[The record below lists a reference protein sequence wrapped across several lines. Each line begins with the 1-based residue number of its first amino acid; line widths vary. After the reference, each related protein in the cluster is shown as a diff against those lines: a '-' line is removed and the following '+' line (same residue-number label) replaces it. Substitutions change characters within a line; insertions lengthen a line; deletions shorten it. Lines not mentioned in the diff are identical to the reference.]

1 MKVID
6 IHAHAFPDSLATR
19 VVPALAKEGN
29 ITPAL
34 DGTIGALLASMDRAG
49 VEQSVICS
57 ILTKPAQFEPVLKWS
72 LSIASDRIVP
82 LGSVHPADP
91 KAADRVREIAAN
103 GLLGI
108 KMHPFYQDFIIDED
122 RMMPIYEAAEATG
135 LLVLLHAGHDVAYAP
150 HDRATP
156 ERTRRIIERFPDLRL
171 VAAHVGGWME
181 WDAVERHLLG
191 QPVYLDLSWS
201 LPMMDPAQARRIL
214 TSHPARYLVFGTDSP
229 WADQAEAI
237 AQFQALGLPE
247 ELQAAILYD
256 NAARL
261 LAKTTKTV
269 LKSS

>member
-6 IHAHAFPDSLATR
+6 FHAHAFPDTLATR
-19 VVPALAKEGN
+19 VVPQLAKAGG
-29 ITPAL
+29 IIPAL
-34 DGTIGALLASMDRAG
+34 DGTIAALLASMDRAG
-49 VEQSVICS
+49 VERSVICS
-57 ILTKPAQFEPVLKWS
+57 ILTKPTQYEPVLKWS

-82 LGSVHPADP
+82 FGSVHPDDP

-108 KMHPFYQDFIIDED
+108 KMHPFYQEFVIDED
-122 RMMPIYEAAEATG
+122 RMMPIYEAAEKAG
-135 LLVLLHAGHDVAYAP
+135 LIMLLHAGYDVGYAP

-156 ERTRRIIERFPDLRL
+156 ERTARVKELFPDLQL
-171 VAAHVGGWME
+171 IAAHVGGWRE

-191 QPVYLDLSWS
+191 RPVYLDMSWS

-214 TSHPARYLVFGTDSP
+214 TTHPAGYLVFGSDSP
-229 WADQAEAI
+229 WADQTAAI
-237 AQFQALGLPE
+237 EEFQAVGLPE

-261 LAKTTKTV
+261 LAGTAKTA
-269 LKSS
+269 LKGS